1 MRSFLI
7 LVALKLKWHWN
18 HPWIHENE
26 SIDCGWA
33 KSKARSSDWVDA
45 AGIMKDISQHH
56 HHNISQHHH
65 DISHNISQHH
75 HQVCP
80 AQMLLKAST
89 ITVPWTNTT
98 EMVSWFPYWIAPKP
112 NVNQRGL
119 DQVKLS
125 SWHPSVPLRQSSQPC
140 QCHLWQGTGFQSGHV
155 HHTMVRCTHGR
166 SGLGQH
172 NKVLKCLK
180 YMGNTKLCFAITL
193 SSNLSMSLPYLQGIF
208 CGASTM
214 QSWNTL

>member
-1 MRSFLI
+1 MQISTFFLI
-7 LVALKLKWHWN
+7 DTLFRIFFLCVAEDHCLHSEAGAFADQLLF
-18 HPWIHENE
+18 
-26 SIDCGWA
+26 CGYICASRRTIKPGTKILCWA
-33 KSKARSSDWVDA
+33 L
-45 AGIMKDISQHH
+45 
-56 HHNISQHHH
+56 
-65 DISHNISQHH
+65 
-75 HQVCP
+75 P
-80 AQMLLKAST
+80 E
-89 ITVPWTNTT
+89 P
-98 EMVSWFPYWIAPKP
+98 EP

-119 DQVKLS
+119 DQVQLS

-166 SGLGQH
+166 SGLGQR